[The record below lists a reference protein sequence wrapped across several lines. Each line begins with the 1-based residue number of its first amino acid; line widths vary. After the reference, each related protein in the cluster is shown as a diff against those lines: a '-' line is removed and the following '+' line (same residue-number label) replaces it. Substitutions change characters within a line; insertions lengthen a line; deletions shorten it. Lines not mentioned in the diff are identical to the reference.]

1 MSGSYPA
8 PIQGVQKVGEIVT
21 DSVNKGVNFVTNN
34 IGNVKDYAKSGVQ
47 NLYESTTSTMD
58 KSGVSD
64 VFNKLM
70 HFQALNELDMTK
82 MIILLLAA
90 IVIIIVVFIIPKY
103 NKSSKFMKLILDNK
117 IIKILICC
125 VLFYAF
131 YQYNVEVFI
140 VMLVIVF
147 ALYWFHNGYVA
158 EHYGPIETINIGSEY
173 YKLNNLLNN
182 DKAAVIKKT
191 GHNEIVV
198 DDLDNIK
205 EDIIAEDKKNNIISE
220 VNKENEIKSDIVKN
234 DNLKEDDK
242 SFAVDQVVNDSG
254 DNMANYDFDNVIGVS
269 NNNLEVIKNQENIF
283 DQRDFMI
290 QPEVIK
296 EQKQAYNRICDCTK
310 CTKPTSYVEQR
321 LF

>member
-8 PIQGVQKVGEIVT
+8 PIQGVQKVGEVVT
-21 DSVNKGVNFVTNN
+21 DNVSKGINFVTDN

-82 MIILLLAA
+82 MIVLLLAA

-131 YQYNVEVFI
+131 YQYDVEVFI

-158 EHYGPIETINIGSEY
+158 EHYGPIDTINIGSEY

-198 DDLDNIK
+198 DDLEDVK
-205 EDIIAEDKKNNIISE
+205 EDIIAEDKKNNII
-220 VNKENEIKSDIVKN
+220 SDIVKN

>member
-8 PIQGVQKVGEIVT
+8 PIQGVQKVGEVVT
-21 DSVNKGVNFVTNN
+21 DSVSKGINYVTSN
-34 IGNVKDYAKSGVQ
+34 IGTVKDYAKSGVQ

-64 VFNKLM
+64 VFNKLL
-70 HFQALNELDMTK
+70 HFQAPNELDMTK
-82 MIILLLAA
+82 MIVLLLAA

-131 YQYNVEVFI
+131 YQYDVEVFI

-173 YKLNNLLNN
+173 YKLNNILNN

-191 GHNEIVV
+191 GQDEVVV

-205 EDIIAEDKKNNIISE
+205 EDIIAEDKKNDIISK
-220 VNKENEIKSDIVKN
+220 VNEEIKEADKPVAVVK
-234 DNLKEDDK
+234 
-242 SFAVDQVVNDSG
+242 DSG
-254 DNMANYDFDNVIGVS
+254 DNMANYDFDDVVGVS

-296 EQKQAYNRICDCTK
+296 EQQQAYNRICDCTK

>member
-8 PIQGVQKVGEIVT
+8 PIQGVQKVGEVVT
-21 DSVNKGVNFVTNN
+21 DNVSKGINFVTDN

-82 MIILLLAA
+82 MIVLLLAA

-158 EHYGPIETINIGSEY
+158 EHYGPIDTINIGSEY

-198 DDLDNIK
+198 DDLEDVK
-205 EDIIAEDKKNNIISE
+205 EDIIAEDKKNNII
-220 VNKENEIKSDIVKN
+220 SDIVKN

-310 CTKPTSYVEQR
+310 CTKPTSFVEQR

>member
-8 PIQGVQKVGEIVT
+8 PIQGVQKVGEVVT
-21 DSVNKGVNFVTNN
+21 DSVSKGINFVTSN

-64 VFNKLM
+64 VFNKLL
-70 HFQALNELDMTK
+70 HFQAPNELDMTK
-82 MIILLLAA
+82 MIVLLLAA

-117 IIKILICC
+117 IIKILMCC

-131 YQYNVEVFI
+131 YQYDVEVFI

-158 EHYGPIETINIGSEY
+158 EHYGPIDTINIGSEY
-173 YKLNNLLNN
+173 YKLNNILNN

-191 GHNEIVV
+191 GHNEVVV
-198 DDLDNIK
+198 DDLDSIK
-205 EDIIAEDKKNNIISE
+205 EDIIAEDKKNDIISK
-220 VNKENEIKSDIVKN
+220 VNEEIKEADKPVAVVK
-234 DNLKEDDK
+234 
-242 SFAVDQVVNDSG
+242 DSG
-254 DNMANYDFDNVIGVS
+254 DNMANYDFDDVVGVS

-296 EQKQAYNRICDCTK
+296 EQQQAYNRICDCTK

>member
-8 PIQGVQKVGEIVT
+8 PIQGVQKVGEVVT
-21 DSVNKGVNFVTNN
+21 DSVSKGINFVTSN

-64 VFNKLM
+64 IFNKLL
-70 HFQALNELDMTK
+70 HFQAPNELDMTK
-82 MIILLLAA
+82 MIVLLLAA

-182 DKAAVIKKT
+182 DKAAIIKKT
-191 GHNEIVV
+191 GHNQIVV
-198 DDLDNIK
+198 DDLDNI
-205 EDIIAEDKKNNIISE
+205 EDIIAEDKKNDIISK
-220 VNKENEIKSDIVKN
+220 VNEEIKEADKPVNIVK
-234 DNLKEDDK
+234 
-242 SFAVDQVVNDSG
+242 DSG
-254 DNMANYDFDNVIGVS
+254 DNMANYDFDDVVGVS

-296 EQKQAYNRICDCTK
+296 EQQQAYNRICDCTK

>member
-8 PIQGVQKVGEIVT
+8 PIQGVQKVGEVVT
-21 DSVNKGVNFVTNN
+21 DSVSKGINFVTDN
-34 IGNVKDYAKSGVQ
+34 IKNVKDYAKSGVQ

-64 VFNKLM
+64 VFNKIM
-70 HFQALNELDMTK
+70 HFQAPNELDMTK
-82 MIILLLAA
+82 MIVLLLAA

-131 YQYNVEVFI
+131 YQYDVEVFI

-182 DKAAVIKKT
+182 DKAAIIKKT
-191 GHNEIVV
+191 GHNQIVV
-198 DDLDNIK
+198 DDLDNI
-205 EDIIAEDKKNNIISE
+205 EDIIAEDKKNDIISK
-220 VNKENEIKSDIVKN
+220 VNEEIKEADKPVNVVK
-234 DNLKEDDK
+234 
-242 SFAVDQVVNDSG
+242 DSG
-254 DNMANYDFDNVIGVS
+254 DNMANYDFDDVVGVS

-296 EQKQAYNRICDCTK
+296 EQQQAYNRICDCTK

>member
-1 MSGSYPA
+1 
-8 PIQGVQKVGEIVT
+8 
-21 DSVNKGVNFVTNN
+21 
-34 IGNVKDYAKSGVQ
+34 
-47 NLYESTTSTMD
+47 MD
-58 KSGVSD
+58 KSGISD
-64 VFNKLM
+64 VFNKIM
-70 HFQALNELDMTK
+70 HFQAPNELDMTK
-82 MIILLLAA
+82 MIVLLLAA

-131 YQYNVEVFI
+131 YQYDVEVFI

-182 DKAAVIKKT
+182 DKAAIIKKT
-191 GHNEIVV
+191 GHNQIVV
-198 DDLDNIK
+198 DDLDNI
-205 EDIIAEDKKNNIISE
+205 EDIIAEDKKNDIISK
-220 VNKENEIKSDIVKN
+220 VNEEIKEADKPVNVVK
-234 DNLKEDDK
+234 
-242 SFAVDQVVNDSG
+242 DSG
-254 DNMANYDFDNVIGVS
+254 DNMANYDFDDVVGVS

-296 EQKQAYNRICDCTK
+296 EQQQAYNRICDCTK

>member
-8 PIQGVQKVGEIVT
+8 PIQGVQKVGEVVT
-21 DSVNKGVNFVTNN
+21 DNVSKGINFVTSN

-64 VFNKLM
+64 VFNKLL
-70 HFQALNELDMTK
+70 HFQAPNELDMTK
-82 MIILLLAA
+82 MIVLLLAA

-131 YQYNVEVFI
+131 YQYDVEVFI

-158 EHYGPIETINIGSEY
+158 EHYGPIDTINIGSEY
-173 YKLNNLLNN
+173 YKLNNILNN

-191 GHNEIVV
+191 GHNEVVV

-205 EDIIAEDKKNNIISE
+205 EDIIAEDKKNDIISK
-220 VNKENEIKSDIVKN
+220 VNEEIKEVDKPVDVVK
-234 DNLKEDDK
+234 
-242 SFAVDQVVNDSG
+242 DSG
-254 DNMANYDFDNVIGVS
+254 DNMANYDFDDVVGVS

-296 EQKQAYNRICDCTK
+296 EQQQAYNRICDCTK

>member
-1 MSGSYPA
+1 MSGSSYPT
-8 PIQGVQKVGEIVT
+8 PIQGVQKVGEVVT
-21 DSVNKGVNFVTNN
+21 DSVSKGINFVTDN
-34 IGNVKDYAKSGVQ
+34 IKNVKDYAKSGVQ

-64 VFNKLM
+64 VFNKLL
-70 HFQALNELDMTK
+70 HFQAPNELDMTK
-82 MIILLLAA
+82 MIVLLLAA

-131 YQYNVEVFI
+131 YQYDVEVFI

-182 DKAAVIKKT
+182 DKAAIIKKT
-191 GHNEIVV
+191 GHNQIVV
-198 DDLDNIK
+198 DDLDNI
-205 EDIIAEDKKNNIISE
+205 EDIIAEDKKNDIISK
-220 VNKENEIKSDIVKN
+220 VNEEIKEADKPVDVVK
-234 DNLKEDDK
+234 
-242 SFAVDQVVNDSG
+242 DSG
-254 DNMANYDFDNVIGVS
+254 DNMDNYDFDDVVGVS

-296 EQKQAYNRICDCTK
+296 EQQQAYNRICDCTK

>member
-8 PIQGVQKVGEIVT
+8 PIQGVQKVGEVVT
-21 DSVNKGVNFVTNN
+21 DSVSKGINFVTSN

-64 VFNKLM
+64 VFNKLL
-70 HFQALNELDMTK
+70 HFQAPNELDMTK
-82 MIILLLAA
+82 MIVLLLAA

-131 YQYNVEVFI
+131 YQYDVEVFI

-158 EHYGPIETINIGSEY
+158 EHYGPIDTINIGSEY
-173 YKLNNLLNN
+173 YKLNNILNN

-191 GHNEIVV
+191 GHNEVVV

-205 EDIIAEDKKNNIISE
+205 EEIIAEDKKNDIISK
-220 VNKENEIKSDIVKN
+220 VNEEIKEADKPVAVVK
-234 DNLKEDDK
+234 
-242 SFAVDQVVNDSG
+242 DSG
-254 DNMANYDFDNVIGVS
+254 DNMANYDFDDVVGVS

-296 EQKQAYNRICDCTK
+296 EQQQAYNRICDCTK

>member
-8 PIQGVQKVGEIVT
+8 PIQGVQKVGEVVT
-21 DSVNKGVNFVTNN
+21 DSVSKGINFVTSN

-64 VFNKLM
+64 IFNKIM
-70 HFQALNELDMTK
+70 HFQAPNELDMTK
-82 MIILLLAA
+82 MIVLLLAA

-131 YQYNVEVFI
+131 YQYDVEVFI

-158 EHYGPIETINIGSEY
+158 EHYGPIDTINIGSEY
-173 YKLNNLLNN
+173 YKLNNILNN

-191 GHNEIVV
+191 GHNEVVV

-205 EDIIAEDKKNNIISE
+205 ENIIIEDKKNDIISK
-220 VNKENEIKSDIVKN
+220 VNEEIKEADKPVNVVK
-234 DNLKEDDK
+234 
-242 SFAVDQVVNDSG
+242 DSG
-254 DNMANYDFDNVIGVS
+254 DNMANYDFDDVVGVS

-296 EQKQAYNRICDCTK
+296 EQQQAYNRICDCTK

>member
-8 PIQGVQKVGEIVT
+8 PIQGVQKVGEVVT
-21 DSVNKGVNFVTNN
+21 DSVSKGINFVTSN
-34 IGNVKDYAKSGVQ
+34 IGNVKDYAKNGVK

-64 VFNKLM
+64 VFNKIM
-70 HFQALNELDMTK
+70 HFQAPNELDMTK
-82 MIILLLAA
+82 MIVLLLAA

-103 NKSSKFMKLILDNK
+103 NKSSRFMKLILDNK
-117 IIKILICC
+117 IIKILMCC

-131 YQYNVEVFI
+131 YQYDVEVFI

-158 EHYGPIETINIGSEY
+158 EHYGPIDTINIGSEY
-173 YKLNNLLNN
+173 YKLNNILNN
-182 DKAAVIKKT
+182 DKAAIIKKT
-191 GHNEIVV
+191 GHNQIVV
-198 DDLDNIK
+198 DDLDSIK
-205 EDIIAEDKKNNIISE
+205 EDIIAEDKKNDIISK
-220 VNKENEIKSDIVKN
+220 VNEEI
-234 DNLKEDDK
+234 KEDDK
-242 SFAVDQVVNDSG
+242 SVDVVKDSG
-254 DNMANYDFDNVIGVS
+254 DNMANYDFDDVVGVS
-269 NNNLEVIKNQENIF
+269 NNNLELIKNQENIF

-296 EQKQAYNRICDCTK
+296 EQQQVYNRICDCTK
-310 CTKPTSYVEQR
+310 CTKPTSYVDQR

>member
-1 MSGSYPA
+1 MSGSSYPT
-8 PIQGVQKVGEIVT
+8 PIQGVQKVGEVVT
-21 DSVNKGVNFVTNN
+21 DSVSKGINFVTSN
-34 IGNVKDYAKSGVQ
+34 IGNVKDYAKSGVK

-64 VFNKLM
+64 VFNKLL
-70 HFQALNELDMTK
+70 HFQAPNELDMTK
-82 MIILLLAA
+82 MIVLLLAA

-131 YQYNVEVFI
+131 YQYDVEVFI

-158 EHYGPIETINIGSEY
+158 EHYGPIDTINIGSEY
-173 YKLNNLLNN
+173 HKLNNILNN
-182 DKAAVIKKT
+182 DKAAIIKKT
-191 GHNEIVV
+191 GHNQIVV

-205 EDIIAEDKKNNIISE
+205 EDIIAEDKKNDIISK
-220 VNKENEIKSDIVKN
+220 VNEEIK
-234 DNLKEDDK
+234 EADK
-242 SFAVDQVVNDSG
+242 SVAVVSDSG
-254 DNMANYDFDNVIGVS
+254 DNMASYDIDNVVGVS
-269 NNNLEVIKNQENIF
+269 NNNLELIKNQENIF

-296 EQKQAYNRICDCTK
+296 EQQQAYNRICDCTK
-310 CTKPTSYVEQR
+310 CTKPTSYVDQR

>member
-8 PIQGVQKVGEIVT
+8 PIQGVQKVGEVVT
-21 DSVNKGVNFVTNN
+21 DSVSKGFNFVTSN
-34 IGNVKDYAKSGVQ
+34 IGNVKDYTTSGIK
-47 NLYESTTSTMD
+47 NLYDSTTSTMD

-64 VFNKLM
+64 VFNKIM
-70 HFQALNELDMTK
+70 HFQAPNELDMTK

-117 IIKILICC
+117 IIKILMCC

-131 YQYNVEVFI
+131 YQYDVEVFI

-158 EHYGPIETINIGSEY
+158 EHYGPIDTINIGSEY
-173 YKLNNLLNN
+173 YKLNNILNN

-191 GHNEIVV
+191 GHSQIVV

-205 EDIIAEDKKNNIISE
+205 EEIIAEDKKNDIISK
-220 VNKENEIKSDIVKN
+220 VNEEIK
-234 DNLKEDDK
+234 EADK
-242 SFAVDQVVNDSG
+242 SVAVVSDSG
-254 DNMANYDFDNVIGVS
+254 DNMASYDFDNVVGVS
-269 NNNLEVIKNQENIF
+269 NNNLELIKNQENIF

-296 EQKQAYNRICDCTK
+296 EQQQAYNRICDCTK
-310 CTKPTSYVEQR
+310 CTKPTSYVDQR

>member
-8 PIQGVQKVGEIVT
+8 PIQGVQKVGEVVT
-21 DSVNKGVNFVTNN
+21 DSVSKGINFVTDN
-34 IGNVKDYAKSGVQ
+34 IKNVKDYAKSGVQ

-64 VFNKLM
+64 VFNKLL
-70 HFQALNELDMTK
+70 HFQAPNELDMTK
-82 MIILLLAA
+82 MIVLLLAA

-131 YQYNVEVFI
+131 YQYDVEVFI

-182 DKAAVIKKT
+182 DKAAIIKKT
-191 GHNEIVV
+191 GHNQIVV
-198 DDLDNIK
+198 DDLDNI
-205 EDIIAEDKKNNIISE
+205 EDIIAEDKKNDIISK
-220 VNKENEIKSDIVKN
+220 VNEEIKEADKPVDVVK
-234 DNLKEDDK
+234 
-242 SFAVDQVVNDSG
+242 DSG
-254 DNMANYDFDNVIGVS
+254 DNMDNYDFDDVVGVS

-296 EQKQAYNRICDCTK
+296 EQQQAYNRICDCTK

>member
-8 PIQGVQKVGEIVT
+8 PIQGVQKVGEVVT
-21 DSVNKGVNFVTNN
+21 DSVSKGINFVTDN
-34 IGNVKDYAKSGVQ
+34 IKNVKDYAKSGVQ
-47 NLYESTTSTMD
+47 NLYDSTTSTMD

-64 VFNKLM
+64 IFNKIM
-70 HFQALNELDMTK
+70 HFQAPNELDMTK
-82 MIILLLAA
+82 MIVLLLAA

-173 YKLNNLLNN
+173 YKLNNILNN

-191 GHNEIVV
+191 GHNDIVV

-205 EDIIAEDKKNNIISE
+205 EDIIAEDKKNDIISK
-220 VNKENEIKSDIVKN
+220 VNEEIKEADKPVDVVK
-234 DNLKEDDK
+234 
-242 SFAVDQVVNDSG
+242 DSG
-254 DNMANYDFDNVIGVS
+254 DNMANYDFDDVVGVS

-296 EQKQAYNRICDCTK
+296 EQQQAYNRICDCTK

>member
-8 PIQGVQKVGEIVT
+8 PIQGVQKVGEVVT
-21 DSVNKGVNFVTNN
+21 DSVSKGINFVTSN

-64 VFNKLM
+64 VFNKLL
-70 HFQALNELDMTK
+70 HFQAPNELDMTK
-82 MIILLLAA
+82 MIVLLLAA

-131 YQYNVEVFI
+131 YQYDVEVFI

-158 EHYGPIETINIGSEY
+158 EHYGPIDTINIGSEY
-173 YKLNNLLNN
+173 YKLNNILNN

-191 GHNEIVV
+191 GHNEVVV

-205 EDIIAEDKKNNIISE
+205 EDIIAEDKKNDIISK
-220 VNKENEIKSDIVKN
+220 VNEEIKEADKPVAVVK
-234 DNLKEDDK
+234 
-242 SFAVDQVVNDSG
+242 DSG
-254 DNMANYDFDNVIGVS
+254 DNMANYDFDDVVGVS

-296 EQKQAYNRICDCTK
+296 EQQQAYNRICDCTK

>member
-1 MSGSYPA
+1 MSGSYPT
-8 PIQGVQKVGEIVT
+8 PIQGVQKVGEVVT
-21 DSVNKGVNFVTNN
+21 DNVGKGINFVTDN
-34 IGNVKDYAKSGVQ
+34 IRNVKDYAKSGVQ
-47 NLYESTTSTMD
+47 NLYELSTSTMD

-82 MIILLLAA
+82 IIVLLLAA
-90 IVIIIVVFIIPKY
+90 IVIIIVVFIIPKF

-158 EHYGPIETINIGSEY
+158 EHYGPIDTINIGSEY
-173 YKLNNLLNN
+173 YKLNNLLTN

-191 GHNEIVV
+191 GHNQIVV

-205 EDIIAEDKKNNIISE
+205 EDIIAEDKKNNIIS
-220 VNKENEIKSDIVKN
+220 KEEEIKEIVN
-234 DNLKEDDK
+234 KEDDK
-242 SFAVDQVVNDSG
+242 SADVVDSDE
-254 DNMANYDFDNVIGVS
+254 AYDFDDVVGVS

>member
-8 PIQGVQKVGEIVT
+8 PIQGVQKVGEVVT
-21 DSVNKGVNFVTNN
+21 DSVSKGINFVTSN

-64 VFNKLM
+64 IFNKIM
-70 HFQALNELDMTK
+70 HFQAPNELDMTK
-82 MIILLLAA
+82 MIVLLLAA

-131 YQYNVEVFI
+131 YQYDVEVFI

-158 EHYGPIETINIGSEY
+158 EHYGPIDTINIGSEY
-173 YKLNNLLNN
+173 YKLNNILNN

-191 GHNEIVV
+191 GHNEVVV

-205 EDIIAEDKKNNIISE
+205 EEIIAEDKKNDIISK
-220 VNKENEIKSDIVKN
+220 VNEEIKEADKPVDVVK
-234 DNLKEDDK
+234 
-242 SFAVDQVVNDSG
+242 DSG
-254 DNMANYDFDNVIGVS
+254 DNMANYDFDDVVGVS

-296 EQKQAYNRICDCTK
+296 EQQQAYNRICDCTK

>member
-8 PIQGVQKVGEIVT
+8 PIQGVQKVGEVVT
-21 DSVNKGVNFVTNN
+21 DSVSKGINFVTSN

-64 VFNKLM
+64 VFNKLL
-70 HFQALNELDMTK
+70 HFQAPNELDMTK
-82 MIILLLAA
+82 MIVLLLAA

-125 VLFYAF
+125 VLLYAF
-131 YQYNVEVFI
+131 YQYDVEVFI

-158 EHYGPIETINIGSEY
+158 EHYGPIDTINIGSEY
-173 YKLNNLLNN
+173 YKLNNILNN

-191 GHNEIVV
+191 GHNEVVV

-205 EDIIAEDKKNNIISE
+205 EDIIAEDKKNDIISK
-220 VNKENEIKSDIVKN
+220 VNEEIK
-234 DNLKEDDK
+234 EADK
-242 SFAVDQVVNDSG
+242 SVAVVSDSG
-254 DNMANYDFDNVIGVS
+254 DNMASYDIDNVVGVS
-269 NNNLEVIKNQENIF
+269 NNNLELIKNQENIF

-296 EQKQAYNRICDCTK
+296 EQQQVYNRICDCTK
-310 CTKPTSYVEQR
+310 CTKPTSYVDQR

>member
-1 MSGSYPA
+1 MSGPYPA
-8 PIQGVQKVGEIVT
+8 PIQGVQKVGEVVT
-21 DSVNKGVNFVTNN
+21 DSVSKGINYVTSN
-34 IGNVKDYAKSGVQ
+34 IGNIKDYAKNGVK

-64 VFNKLM
+64 VFNKLL
-70 HFQALNELDMTK
+70 HFQAPNELDMTK
-82 MIILLLAA
+82 MIVLLLAA

-103 NKSSKFMKLILDNK
+103 NKSSRFMKLILDNK
-117 IIKILICC
+117 IIKILMCC

-131 YQYNVEVFI
+131 YQYDVEVFI

-158 EHYGPIETINIGSEY
+158 EHYGPIDTINIGSEY
-173 YKLNNLLNN
+173 YKLNNILNN
-182 DKAAVIKKT
+182 DKAAIIKKT
-191 GHNEIVV
+191 GHNQIVV
-198 DDLDNIK
+198 DDLDSIK
-205 EDIIAEDKKNNIISE
+205 EDIIAEDKKNDIISK
-220 VNKENEIKSDIVKN
+220 VNEEIK
-234 DNLKEDDK
+234 EADK
-242 SFAVDQVVNDSG
+242 SVAVVKDSG
-254 DNMANYDFDNVIGVS
+254 DNMANYDFDDVVGVS

-296 EQKQAYNRICDCTK
+296 EQQQAYNRICDCTK

>member
-8 PIQGVQKVGEIVT
+8 PIQGVQKVGEVVT
-21 DSVNKGVNFVTNN
+21 DSVSKGINFVTSN

-64 VFNKLM
+64 IFNKLL
-70 HFQALNELDMTK
+70 HFQAPNELDMTK
-82 MIILLLAA
+82 MIVLLLAA

-131 YQYNVEVFI
+131 YQYDVEVFI

-158 EHYGPIETINIGSEY
+158 EHYGPIDTINIGSEY
-173 YKLNNLLNN
+173 YKLNNILNN

-191 GHNEIVV
+191 GHNEVVV
-198 DDLDNIK
+198 DDLDSIK
-205 EDIIAEDKKNNIISE
+205 EDIIAEDKKNDIISK
-220 VNKENEIKSDIVKN
+220 VNEEIKEADKPVAVVK
-234 DNLKEDDK
+234 
-242 SFAVDQVVNDSG
+242 DSG
-254 DNMANYDFDNVIGVS
+254 DNMANYDFDDVVGVS

-296 EQKQAYNRICDCTK
+296 EQQQAYNRICDCTK

>member
-8 PIQGVQKVGEIVT
+8 PIQGVQKVGEVVT
-21 DSVNKGVNFVTNN
+21 DSVSKGINFVTSN

-64 VFNKLM
+64 IFNKIM
-70 HFQALNELDMTK
+70 HFQAPNELDMTK
-82 MIILLLAA
+82 MIVLLLAA

-131 YQYNVEVFI
+131 YQYDVEVFI

-158 EHYGPIETINIGSEY
+158 EHYGPIDTINIGSEY
-173 YKLNNLLNN
+173 YKLNNILNN

-191 GHNEIVV
+191 GHNEVVV

-205 EDIIAEDKKNNIISE
+205 EDIIAEDKKNDIISK
-220 VNKENEIKSDIVKN
+220 VNEEIKEADKPVNVVK
-234 DNLKEDDK
+234 
-242 SFAVDQVVNDSG
+242 DSS
-254 DNMANYDFDNVIGVS
+254 DNMANYDFDDVVGVS

-296 EQKQAYNRICDCTK
+296 EQQQAYNRICDCTK

>member
-8 PIQGVQKVGEIVT
+8 PIQGVQKVGEVVT
-21 DSVNKGVNFVTNN
+21 DSVSKGINFVTSN

-64 VFNKLM
+64 IFNKIM
-70 HFQALNELDMTK
+70 HFQAPNELDMTK
-82 MIILLLAA
+82 MIVLLLAA

-131 YQYNVEVFI
+131 YQYDVEVFI

-158 EHYGPIETINIGSEY
+158 EHYGPIDTINIGSEY
-173 YKLNNLLNN
+173 YKLNNILNN

-191 GHNEIVV
+191 GHNEVVV

-205 EDIIAEDKKNNIISE
+205 EDIIAEDKKNDIISK
-220 VNKENEIKSDIVKN
+220 VNEEIKEADKPVAVVK
-234 DNLKEDDK
+234 
-242 SFAVDQVVNDSG
+242 DSG
-254 DNMANYDFDNVIGVS
+254 DNMANYDFDDVVGVS

-296 EQKQAYNRICDCTK
+296 EQQQAYNRICDCTK

>member
-8 PIQGVQKVGEIVT
+8 PIQGVQKVGEVVT
-21 DSVNKGVNFVTNN
+21 DSVSKGINFVTSN

-64 VFNKLM
+64 VFNKLL
-70 HFQALNELDMTK
+70 HFQAPNELDMTK
-82 MIILLLAA
+82 MIVLLLAA

-131 YQYNVEVFI
+131 YQYDVEVFI

-158 EHYGPIETINIGSEY
+158 EHYGPIDTINIGSEY
-173 YKLNNLLNN
+173 YKLNNILNN
-182 DKAAVIKKT
+182 DKAAIIKKT
-191 GHNEIVV
+191 GHNQIVV
-198 DDLDNIK
+198 DDLDNI
-205 EDIIAEDKKNNIISE
+205 EDIIAEDKKNDIISK
-220 VNKENEIKSDIVKN
+220 VNEEIKEADKPVAVVK
-234 DNLKEDDK
+234 
-242 SFAVDQVVNDSG
+242 DSG
-254 DNMANYDFDNVIGVS
+254 DNMDNYDFDDVVGVS

-290 QPEVIK
+290 QPEVIR
-296 EQKQAYNRICDCTK
+296 EQQQAYNRICDCTK

>member
-8 PIQGVQKVGEIVT
+8 PIQGVQKVGEVVT
-21 DSVNKGVNFVTNN
+21 DSVSKGINFVTSN

-64 VFNKLM
+64 VFNKLL
-70 HFQALNELDMTK
+70 HFQAPNELDMTK
-82 MIILLLAA
+82 MIVLLLAA

-131 YQYNVEVFI
+131 YQYDVEVFI

-158 EHYGPIETINIGSEY
+158 EHYGPIDTINIGSEY
-173 YKLNNLLNN
+173 YKLNNILNN

-191 GHNEIVV
+191 GHNEVVV
-198 DDLDNIK
+198 DDLDNI
-205 EDIIAEDKKNNIISE
+205 EDIIAEDKKNDIISK
-220 VNKENEIKSDIVKN
+220 VNEEIKEADKPVNIVK
-234 DNLKEDDK
+234 
-242 SFAVDQVVNDSG
+242 DSG
-254 DNMANYDFDNVIGVS
+254 DNMANYDFDDVVGVS

-296 EQKQAYNRICDCTK
+296 EQQQAYNRICDCTK

>member
-8 PIQGVQKVGEIVT
+8 PIQGVKKVGEVVT
-21 DSVNKGVNFVTNN
+21 DSVSKGFNFVTSN
-34 IGNVKDYAKSGVQ
+34 IGNVKDYTTSGIK
-47 NLYESTTSTMD
+47 NLYDSTTSTMD

-64 VFNKLM
+64 VFNKIM
-70 HFQALNELDMTK
+70 HFQAPNELDMTK

-117 IIKILICC
+117 IIKILMCC

-131 YQYNVEVFI
+131 YQYDVEVFI

-158 EHYGPIETINIGSEY
+158 EHYGPIDTINIGSEY
-173 YKLNNLLNN
+173 YKLNNILNN

-191 GHNEIVV
+191 GHSQIVV

-205 EDIIAEDKKNNIISE
+205 EEIIAEDKKNDIISK
-220 VNKENEIKSDIVKN
+220 VNEEIK
-234 DNLKEDDK
+234 EADK
-242 SFAVDQVVNDSG
+242 PVAVVSDSG
-254 DNMANYDFDNVIGVS
+254 DNMANYDFDDVVGVS
-269 NNNLEVIKNQENIF
+269 NNNLELIKNQENIF

-296 EQKQAYNRICDCTK
+296 EQQQAYNRICDCTK
-310 CTKPTSYVEQR
+310 CTKPISYVDQR

>member
-8 PIQGVQKVGEIVT
+8 PIQGVQKVGEVVT
-21 DSVNKGVNFVTNN
+21 DSVSKGVNFVTSN
-34 IGNVKDYAKSGVQ
+34 IGNVKDYATSGIK
-47 NLYESTTSTMD
+47 NIYDSTTSTMD

-64 VFNKLM
+64 IFNKIM
-70 HFQALNELDMTK
+70 HFQAPNELDMTK

-90 IVIIIVVFIIPKY
+90 IVIIIIVFIIPKY

-117 IIKILICC
+117 IIKILMCC

-131 YQYNVEVFI
+131 YQYDVEVFI

-158 EHYGPIETINIGSEY
+158 EHYGPIDTINIGSEY
-173 YKLNNLLNN
+173 YKLNNILNN

-191 GHNEIVV
+191 GHSQIVV
-198 DDLDNIK
+198 DDLDSIK
-205 EDIIAEDKKNNIISE
+205 EEIIAEDKKNDIISK
-220 VNKENEIKSDIVKN
+220 VNEEIK
-234 DNLKEDDK
+234 EADK
-242 SFAVDQVVNDSG
+242 PVAVVSDSG
-254 DNMANYDFDNVIGVS
+254 DNMASYDFDNVVGVS
-269 NNNLEVIKNQENIF
+269 NNNLELIKNQENIF

-296 EQKQAYNRICDCTK
+296 EQQQAYNRICDCTK
-310 CTKPTSYVEQR
+310 CTKPTSYVDQR

>member
-8 PIQGVQKVGEIVT
+8 PIQGVQKVGEVVT
-21 DSVNKGVNFVTNN
+21 DNVSKGINFVTDN
-34 IGNVKDYAKSGVQ
+34 IGNVRDYAKSGVQ

-70 HFQALNELDMTK
+70 HFQGLNELDMTK
-82 MIILLLAA
+82 MIVLLLAA

-158 EHYGPIETINIGSEY
+158 EHYGPIDTINIGSEY

-198 DDLDNIK
+198 DDLDNVK
-205 EDIIAEDKKNNIISE
+205 EDIIAEDNKNNIIG
-220 VNKENEIKSDIVKN
+220 DIVKN
-234 DNLKEDDK
+234 DNIKEDDK
-242 SFAVDQVVNDSG
+242 SFAVVSDSG
-254 DNMANYDFDNVIGVS
+254 DNVANYDFDNVVGVS

-310 CTKPTSYVEQR
+310 CTKPTSFVEQR

>member
-8 PIQGVQKVGEIVT
+8 PIQGVQKVGEVVT
-21 DSVNKGVNFVTNN
+21 DSVSKGINFVTSN

-64 VFNKLM
+64 VFNKLL
-70 HFQALNELDMTK
+70 HFQAPNELDMTK
-82 MIILLLAA
+82 MIVLLLAA

-131 YQYNVEVFI
+131 YQYDVEVFI

-158 EHYGPIETINIGSEY
+158 EHYGPIDTINIGSEY
-173 YKLNNLLNN
+173 YKLNNILNN

-191 GHNEIVV
+191 GHNEVVV
-198 DDLDNIK
+198 DDLDSIK
-205 EDIIAEDKKNNIISE
+205 EDIIAEDKKNDIISK
-220 VNKENEIKSDIVKN
+220 VNEEIKEADKPVNIVK
-234 DNLKEDDK
+234 
-242 SFAVDQVVNDSG
+242 DSG
-254 DNMANYDFDNVIGVS
+254 DNMANYDFDDVVGVS

-296 EQKQAYNRICDCTK
+296 EQQQAYNRICDCTK

>member
-8 PIQGVQKVGEIVT
+8 PIQGVQKVGEVVT
-21 DSVNKGVNFVTNN
+21 DSVSKGINYVTSN
-34 IGNVKDYAKSGVQ
+34 IGTVKDYATSGIK
-47 NLYESTTSTMD
+47 NLYDSTTSTMD

-70 HFQALNELDMTK
+70 HFKAPNELDMTK
-82 MIILLLAA
+82 MIVLLLAA

-117 IIKILICC
+117 IIKILMCC

-131 YQYNVEVFI
+131 YQYDVEVFI

-158 EHYGPIETINIGSEY
+158 EHYGPIDTINIGSEY
-173 YKLNNLLNN
+173 YKLNNILNN
-182 DKAAVIKKT
+182 DKAAIIKKT
-191 GHNEIVV
+191 GHNQIVV
-198 DDLDNIK
+198 DDLDSIK
-205 EDIIAEDKKNNIISE
+205 EDIIAEDKKNDIISK
-220 VNKENEIKSDIVKN
+220 VNEEIK
-234 DNLKEDDK
+234 EADK
-242 SFAVDQVVNDSG
+242 SVAVVKDSG
-254 DNMANYDFDNVIGVS
+254 DNMANYDFDDVVGVS

-296 EQKQAYNRICDCTK
+296 EQQQAYNRICDCTK
-310 CTKPTSYVEQR
+310 CTKPTSYVDQR

>member
-8 PIQGVQKVGEIVT
+8 PIQGVQKVGEVVT
-21 DSVNKGVNFVTNN
+21 DSVSKGINFVTSN
-34 IGNVKDYAKSGVQ
+34 IGNVKDYAKNGVK

-64 VFNKLM
+64 VFNKIM
-70 HFQALNELDMTK
+70 HFQAPNELDMTK
-82 MIILLLAA
+82 MIVLLLAA

-117 IIKILICC
+117 IIKILMCC

-131 YQYNVEVFI
+131 YQYDVEVFI

-158 EHYGPIETINIGSEY
+158 EHYGPIDTINIGSEY
-173 YKLNNLLNN
+173 YKLNNILNN
-182 DKAAVIKKT
+182 DKAAIIKKT
-191 GHNEIVV
+191 GHNQIVV
-198 DDLDNIK
+198 DDLDSIK
-205 EDIIAEDKKNNIISE
+205 EDIIAEDKKNDIISK
-220 VNKENEIKSDIVKN
+220 VNEEIK
-234 DNLKEDDK
+234 EADK
-242 SFAVDQVVNDSG
+242 SVAVVKDSG
-254 DNMANYDFDNVIGVS
+254 DNMANYDFDDVVGVS
-269 NNNLEVIKNQENIF
+269 NNNLELIKNQENIF

-296 EQKQAYNRICDCTK
+296 EQQQAYNRICDCTK
-310 CTKPTSYVEQR
+310 CTKPTSYVDQR

>member
-8 PIQGVQKVGEIVT
+8 PIQGVQKVGEVVT
-21 DSVNKGVNFVTNN
+21 DSVSKGINFVTSN

-64 VFNKLM
+64 VFNKLL
-70 HFQALNELDMTK
+70 HFQAPNELDMTK
-82 MIILLLAA
+82 MIVLLLAA

-131 YQYNVEVFI
+131 YQYDVEVFI

-158 EHYGPIETINIGSEY
+158 EHYGPIDTINIGSEY
-173 YKLNNLLNN
+173 YKLNNILNN

-191 GHNEIVV
+191 GHNEVVV
-198 DDLDNIK
+198 DDLDSIK
-205 EDIIAEDKKNNIISE
+205 EDIIAEDKKNDIISK
-220 VNKENEIKSDIVKN
+220 VNEEIKEADKPVAVVK
-234 DNLKEDDK
+234 
-242 SFAVDQVVNDSG
+242 DSG
-254 DNMANYDFDNVIGVS
+254 DNMANYDFDDVVGVS

-296 EQKQAYNRICDCTK
+296 EQQQAYNRICDCTK

>member
-8 PIQGVQKVGEIVT
+8 PIQGVQKVGEVVT
-21 DSVNKGVNFVTNN
+21 DSVSKGINFVTSN

-64 VFNKLM
+64 VFNKLL
-70 HFQALNELDMTK
+70 HFQAPNELDMTK
-82 MIILLLAA
+82 MIVLLLAA

-131 YQYNVEVFI
+131 YQYDVEVFI

-158 EHYGPIETINIGSEY
+158 EHYGPIDTINIGSEY
-173 YKLNNLLNN
+173 HKLNNILSN
-182 DKAAVIKKT
+182 DKAAVIKKIA
-191 GHNEIVV
+191 HNQVVV
-198 DDLDNIK
+198 DDLDSIK
-205 EDIIAEDKKNNIISE
+205 EDIIAEDKKNDIISK
-220 VNKENEIKSDIVKN
+220 VNKEEIKEADKPVAVVK
-234 DNLKEDDK
+234 
-242 SFAVDQVVNDSG
+242 DSG
-254 DNMANYDFDNVIGVS
+254 DNMANYDFDDVVGVS

-296 EQKQAYNRICDCTK
+296 EQQQVYNRICDCTK

>member
-8 PIQGVQKVGEIVT
+8 PIQGVQKVGEVVT
-21 DSVNKGVNFVTNN
+21 DSVSKGINFVTSN

-64 VFNKLM
+64 VFNKLL
-70 HFQALNELDMTK
+70 HFQAPNELDMTK
-82 MIILLLAA
+82 MIVLLLAA

-131 YQYNVEVFI
+131 YQYDVEVFI

-158 EHYGPIETINIGSEY
+158 EHYGPIDTINIGSEY

-191 GHNEIVV
+191 GHNEVVV

-205 EDIIAEDKKNNIISE
+205 EEIIAEDKKNDIISK
-220 VNKENEIKSDIVKN
+220 VNEEIKEADKPVAVVK
-234 DNLKEDDK
+234 
-242 SFAVDQVVNDSG
+242 DSG
-254 DNMANYDFDNVIGVS
+254 DNMANYDFDDVVGVS

-296 EQKQAYNRICDCTK
+296 EQQQAYNRICDCTK

>member
-8 PIQGVQKVGEIVT
+8 PIQGVQKVGEVVT
-21 DSVNKGVNFVTNN
+21 DSVSKGINYVTSN
-34 IGNVKDYAKSGVQ
+34 IGNVKDYAKNGVK

-64 VFNKLM
+64 VFNKIM
-70 HFQALNELDMTK
+70 HFQAPNELDMTK
-82 MIILLLAA
+82 MIVLLLAA

-103 NKSSKFMKLILDNK
+103 NKSSRFMKLILDNK
-117 IIKILICC
+117 IIKILMCC

-131 YQYNVEVFI
+131 YQYDVEVFI

-158 EHYGPIETINIGSEY
+158 EHYGPIDTINIGSEY
-173 YKLNNLLNN
+173 YKLNNISNN
-182 DKAAVIKKT
+182 DKAAVIKKIA
-191 GHNEIVV
+191 HNQVVV
-198 DDLDNIK
+198 DDLDSIK
-205 EDIIAEDKKNNIISE
+205 EDIIAEDKKNDIISKANE
-220 VNKENEIKSDIVKN
+220 EIK
-234 DNLKEDDK
+234 EADK
-242 SFAVDQVVNDSG
+242 SVAVVSDSG
-254 DNMANYDFDNVIGVS
+254 DNMASYDIDNVVGVS
-269 NNNLEVIKNQENIF
+269 NNNLELIKNQENIF

-296 EQKQAYNRICDCTK
+296 EQQQVYNRICDCTK
-310 CTKPTSYVEQR
+310 CTKPTSYVDQR

>member
-8 PIQGVQKVGEIVT
+8 PIQGVQKVGEVVT
-21 DSVNKGVNFVTNN
+21 DSVSKGINFVTSN

-64 VFNKLM
+64 VFNKLL
-70 HFQALNELDMTK
+70 HFQAPNELDMTK
-82 MIILLLAA
+82 MIVLLLAA

-125 VLFYAF
+125 VLLYAF
-131 YQYNVEVFI
+131 YQYDVEVFI

-158 EHYGPIETINIGSEY
+158 EHYGPIDTINIGSEY

-191 GHNEIVV
+191 GHNEVVV

-205 EDIIAEDKKNNIISE
+205 EDIIAEDKKNDIISK
-220 VNKENEIKSDIVKN
+220 VNEEIKEADKPVAVVK
-234 DNLKEDDK
+234 
-242 SFAVDQVVNDSG
+242 DSG
-254 DNMANYDFDNVIGVS
+254 DNMANYDFDDVVGVS

-296 EQKQAYNRICDCTK
+296 EQQQAYNRICDCTK